1 MACSAAERSA
11 EDPLMSR
18 SLRILVV
25 EDLTEKY
32 DRVRSLLT
40 SRLASLDCEFLW
52 AKSYNSA
59 FRLLL
64 ESRFDVV
71 ILDLLIPLE
80 SGSTSPDNSRA
91 LMEMMLAGDLFP
103 AAHIIGLTEFK
114 HIAKVEKEHYA
125 ANMFALEIFS
135 WSSHSWADRLAAKID
150 YLGKSKAASLQHSV
164 SSYQS
169 DILIIIARY
178 ENEYKPIVKRVVW
191 QGPPKQGNPYF
202 RAHECISGRMK
213 VDGNVSLKVT
223 LLCIGEMGNAVATA
237 VTSQAINVFRPQLV
251 CMLGMCCGFSSSRS
265 ASPALFGDVIVAKA
279 SASWEEG
286 KYLELDDGSRFFRN
300 RGIPKTVGQTIGPV
314 ISACVETAKDRILP
328 LCANYIRSGEVRRLR
343 RQYGKEMRASPEFK
357 IGLIVSGS
365 SVIAD
370 EKKVGEIIARQP
382 NALGLDMEIFGV
394 FTAAEKAIGNPP
406 SVMAIKGVADFGT
419 SGKHKTMQTY
429 ASVMSYYAF
438 LGILRGVFIGGPLEP
453 V

>member
-1 MACSAAERSA
+1 
-11 EDPLMSR
+11 
-18 SLRILVV
+18 
-25 EDLTEKY
+25 
-32 DRVRSLLT
+32 
-40 SRLASLDCEFLW
+40 
-52 AKSYNSA
+52 
-59 FRLLL
+59 
-64 ESRFDVV
+64 
-71 ILDLLIPLE
+71 
-80 SGSTSPDNSRA
+80 
-91 LMEMMLAGDLFP
+91 
-103 AAHIIGLTEFK
+103 
-114 HIAKVEKEHYA
+114 
-125 ANMFALEIFS
+125 
-135 WSSHSWADRLAAKID
+135 
-150 YLGKSKAASLQHSV
+150 
-164 SSYQS
+164 
-169 DILIIIARY
+169 
-178 ENEYKPIVKRVVW
+178 
-191 QGPPKQGNPYF
+191 
-202 RAHECISGRMK
+202 
-213 VDGNVSLKVT
+213 
-223 LLCIGEMGNAVATA
+223 
-237 VTSQAINVFRPQLV
+237 
-251 CMLGMCCGFSSSRS
+251 MLGMCCGFSSSRS

-343 RQYGKEMRASPEFK
+343 RQYGKEMRASSEFK

-438 LGILRGVFIGGPLEP
+438 LGILRAVFIGGPLEP